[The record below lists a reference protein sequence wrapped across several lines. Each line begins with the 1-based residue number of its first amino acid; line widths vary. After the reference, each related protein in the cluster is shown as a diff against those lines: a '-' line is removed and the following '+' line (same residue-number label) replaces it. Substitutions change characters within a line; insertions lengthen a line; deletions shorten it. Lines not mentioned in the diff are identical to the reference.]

1 MKNTGNK
8 SQMSRNGAGN
18 FPDQRDSRKKEKEKN
33 FNWKKKKK
41 DNGASLTH
49 PSSVLFQVTTFVF
62 NGIGML
68 QLS

>member
-41 DNGASLTH
+41 KKIMELLWLTQAVC
-49 PSSVLFQVTTFVF
+49 SFK
-62 NGIGML
+62 
-68 QLS
+68 

>member
-33 FNWKKKKK
+33 FNWKKKKR
-41 DNGASLTH
+41 
-49 PSSVLFQVTTFVF
+49 
-62 NGIGML
+62 
-68 QLS
+68 